1 MMITIDALS
10 DRSNVDDLGV
20 SSLTDLKIEDA
31 ATAAVQ
37 TPKERKSQV
46 AKRSLFGDSDDED
59 DSASRNGNS
68 KTESINSLES
78 TGRCQSQ
85 NPRPIKSLSLLYSH

>member
-20 SSLTDLKIEDA
+20 SSLTDLNIEDA
-31 ATAAVQ
+31 AAAAVE
-37 TPKERKSQV
+37 TPKERKSQ
-46 AKRSLFGDSDDED
+46 APKRSLFGDSDDED

-78 TGRCQSQ
+78 TGRCQGQ